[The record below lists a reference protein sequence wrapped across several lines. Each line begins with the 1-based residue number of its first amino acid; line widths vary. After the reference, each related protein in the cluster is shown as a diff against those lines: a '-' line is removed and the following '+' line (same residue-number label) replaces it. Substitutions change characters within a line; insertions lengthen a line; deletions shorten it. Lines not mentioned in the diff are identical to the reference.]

1 MEHDCHILC
10 NFTYH
15 IILSQMKSGILF
27 SLLIAMAIFTANAQ
41 SKSLKTFLQPDWYQG
56 SSVQY
61 GNNPSAGHYVQ
72 ADDAKIYYET
82 YGEGS
87 PIVMLHGGGVGCTY
101 EWGEMIDSLSKTNT
115 IIAVSTRGHGK
126 SEIGTEPISYEQR
139 AKDVYAVIQDAIP
152 GQTTTIM
159 GFSDGGYTAYKVA
172 SLYPEIINKIIT
184 IGAGE
189 IKPETRKFQLATVDY
204 MKKIDPDFME
214 TQTAIMPEPGRL
226 QEYWN
231 EFYAFYNNLTVS
243 KELFM
248 SLQCPVLVM
257 AGEVDPNAPL
267 TTIIAAYQMIP
278 NSQLAIIANAGHGC
292 FIDNFAAVWANIV
305 PFLNQ

>member
-1 MEHDCHILC
+1 MKLRNISVFIAFVSILV
-10 NFTYH
+10 
-15 IILSQMKSGILF
+15 
-27 SLLIAMAIFTANAQ
+27 ANCQA
-41 SKSLKTFLQPDWYQG
+41 KTLKTFLQPDWYQG
-56 SSVQY
+56 SSIQY
-61 GNNPSAGHYVQ
+61 GNNPSAGHYIQ

-82 YGEGS
+82 YGEGN

-101 EWGEMIDSLSKTNT
+101 EWGEMIDSLSKTNK

-139 AKDVYAVIQDAIP
+139 AKDVYGVIQDAVP
-152 GQTTTIM
+152 GQQVTII

-172 SLYPEIINKIIT
+172 SMYPEIVNKIIT

-204 MKKIDPDFME
+204 MKQVDPDFME
-214 TQTAIMPEPGRL
+214 TQLAIMPEPGRL

-248 SLQCPVLVM
+248 SIQCPVLVM

-267 TTIIAAYQMIP
+267 ATVIAAYQMIP

-292 FIDNFAAVWANIV
+292 FIDNFAAVWANII

>member
-1 MEHDCHILC
+1 MKSK
-10 NFTYH
+10 
-15 IILSQMKSGILF
+15 ILS
-27 SLLIAMAIFTANAQ
+27 SLLIAMAIITTNAQ

-56 SSVQY
+56 SSIQY

-72 ADDAKIYYET
+72 ADDAQIYYET

-87 PIVMLHGGGVGCTY
+87 PVIMLHGGGLGCTY
-101 EWGEMIDSLSKTNT
+101 EWGEMIDSLSKTNKV
-115 IIAVSTRGHGK
+115 IAVSTRGHGR
-126 SEIGTEPISYEQR
+126 SEIGTKPISYEQR
-139 AKDVYAVIQDAIP
+139 AKDVYAVIQDAVP
-152 GQTTTIM
+152 GQPATII

-172 SLYPEIINKIIT
+172 SMYPEIINKVVT

-189 IKPETRKFQLATVDY
+189 IKPETRKFQLPTVNY
-204 MKKIDPDFME
+204 MEQIDPDFME
-214 TQTAIMPEPGRL
+214 TQMAIMPEPGRL

-248 SLQCPVLVM
+248 SIQCPVLVM

-267 TTIIAAYQMIP
+267 ASIIAAYKMIP

-292 FIDNFAAVWANIV
+292 FIDNFAAVWANII
-305 PFLNQ
+305 PFLND